1 MNTTL
6 SNQQIS
12 FYQENG
18 FLVIDQLLSR
28 IELASWREAVD
39 EAVKQHLDQA
49 KTHNQSRG
57 ESYYKY
63 VFIQCVNLWKKNEK
77 IRHLA
82 LDPRLGK
89 LATDLAGVSGMR
101 LFHDHALIKEP
112 WANPTNWHL
121 DNPSDPYYTRRATMF
136 WLTLDDATVQN
147 GCLYFLPGTHQTS
160 RFEPIG
166 GLGRE
171 GVGQIFQEY
180 PEWEQIEPYVA
191 EMKAGSCAFI
201 NGMVAHAAGPNMTTK
216 PRRAFAMLLMPEG
229 ETFKGKQSVLPDEY
243 FNSLQVGDVLEN
255 NEHLPLLYSRSE
267 TA

>member
-12 FYQENG
+12 FYQQNG
-18 FLVIDQLLSR
+18 FLVIDQILSKT
-28 IELASWREAVD
+28 ELASWREAVD
-39 EAVKQHLDQA
+39 EAVKQQIDQEG
-49 KTHNQSRG
+49 THNQNRG

-63 VFIQCVNLWKKNEK
+63 VFIQCVNLWKKSEK

-89 LATDLAGVSGMR
+89 LATDLTGVNGMR

-121 DNPSDPYYTRRATMF
+121 DNPSDPYYTRQATMF

-171 GVGQIFQEY
+171 GIGQIFQEY
-180 PEWEQIEPYVA
+180 PEWEQVEPYVA
-191 EMKAGSCAFI
+191 EMRAGSCAFI
-201 NGMVAHAAGPNMTTK
+201 NGMV
-216 PRRAFAMLLMPEG
+216 LLVKEKRIPPF
-229 ETFKGKQSVLPDEY
+229 TFDLD
-243 FNSLQVGDVLEN
+243 VGFI
-255 NEHLPLLYSRSE
+255 HTP
-267 TA
+267 